1 MIFIIDQ
8 GHREDTPGKR
18 YKDFREY
25 EFNEDVA
32 QRLKLKLEEAGQKVI
47 LTMISEQHN
56 NSEMNSN
63 GRVKNLQ
70 HRCDIANTVIE
81 ESVFISIH
89 ANAFDNEEVSG
100 YSVFHYPTS
109 VKGKKLAQS
118 IHDSAKKNIHVG
130 TEIKDRGIKTETFYV
145 LRNTRMPAIL
155 IEHEFY
161 TNDRGRERLEN
172 DKFRDKC
179 VDHIFEGLMDY
190 AGIDIQLDYKD
201 LYTESQERLQ
211 KAYDK
216 LNKIINIIDKG
227 EE

>member
-32 QRLKLKLEEAGQKVI
+32 QRLKIKLEEAEQKVI
-47 LTMISEQHN
+47 LTMTSEQHP
-56 NSEMNSN
+56 NSEMNSS

-70 HRCDIANTVIE
+70 YRCDIANTVIE

-118 IHDSAKKNIHVG
+118 MHDSAKKNLHVG

-145 LRNTRMPAIL
+145 LRNTRMAAIL
-155 IEHEFY
+155 IEHEFF
-161 TNDRGRERLEN
+161 TNDKSRERLKS
-172 DKFRDKC
+172 DGFRDKC
-179 VDHIFEGLMDY
+179 VDHIFEGLMNY
-190 AGIDIQLDYKD
+190 AGIDIQIDYKV
-201 LYTESQERLQ
+201 LYEESQERLQ
-211 KAYDK
+211 NAYSK
-216 LNKIINIIDKG
+216 LNQIIDIIDKW